1 MTSDAGKIDW
11 SVRLVLRRDEARAM
25 CSIDVLPAHD
35 AIIRLV
41 LGGFWD
47 HEVEESPFVTLELR
61 ASNADAAEALAQRLA
76 AFSLREAGLKPHTL
90 PVVWV
95 APLDGE
101 QESHRFLEE
110 AKSLFGGEQFD
121 LAVVAA
127 QIHFELQ
134 LRLLL
139 ERAAHRSGTKWAA
152 RLVRNRR
159 VATLAN
165 EISEASVQLL
175 LGVDVTESQYWP
187 EFKAHLSRRNAVVH
201 EGRTMGP
208 KEAEAS
214 IKVVQALWA
223 HLAQVERA
231 TTLF

>member
-1 MTSDAGKIDW
+1 
-11 SVRLVLRRDEARAM
+11 M
-25 CSIDVLPAHD
+25 CNLDVLPAHD
-35 AIIRLV
+35 AVIRLIV
-41 LGGFWD
+41 GGFWE
-47 HEVEESPFVTLELR
+47 HEAEESPFVTLELR
-61 ASNADAAEALAQRLA
+61 ADRADAAEDLAQQLS
-76 AFSLREAGLKPHTL
+76 AFSLRKAGLEAHTL

-95 APLDGE
+95 TPLDGE

-139 ERAAHRSGTKWAA
+139 ERAAHRTGTKWAA
-152 RLVRNRR
+152 RLVKNRR

-175 LGVDVTESQYWP
+175 LGIDVTESQYWP

-223 HLAQVERA
+223 TLAQAERA